1 MLTGALV
8 AGPICATGG
17 SGPTRAHEDEMAEID
32 RVSVV
37 GAGTVGSQLAY
48 QCALAGLPVRMFS
61 RRVETLEK
69 GVANAERLL
78 KRRVEKCTL
87 SQADCDAALGRVH
100 PTIELEEGVADAQI
114 VIEAVAEVLETKHGL
129 WKQLDEAAP
138 EEAIFA
144 STSSTIGIS
153 HLAHVT
159 NRPDRCINAH
169 FFNPVLLMD
178 LVEVVRGPHTSDET
192 VEATM
197 EFCRRVGRHP
207 VLVQKDS
214 YGFIV
219 NRVVFTAIREALRL
233 LDDGAATAEDIDDAC
248 VRGLNWPMGPIKLAD
263 FIGLDVIHDAWLLG
277 KDEMHDD
284 AWAPTAELKQHVEA
298 GELGMKTGRGFLDY
312 PKK

>member
-1 MLTGALV
+1 
-8 AGPICATGG
+8 
-17 SGPTRAHEDEMAEID
+17 MAEID

-48 QCALAGLPVRMFS
+48 QCALAGLPVRMVS
-61 RRVETLEK
+61 RRIETLEK

-78 KRRVEKCTL
+78 KRRVEKGTL
-87 SQADCDAALGRVH
+87 SQEDCDATMARVH
-100 PTIELEEGVADAQI
+100 PTIEMEEGVGDAQI
-114 VIEAVAEVLETKHGL
+114 VIEAVAEVLETKHDV
-129 WKQLDEAAP
+129 WKQFDALAP

-153 HLAHVT
+153 HLAHMT
-159 NRPDRCINAH
+159 NRPDRCVNAH

-197 EFCRRVGRHP
+197 EFCRRVNRHP
-207 VLVQKDS
+207 VLVQKES
-214 YGFIV
+214 YGFII

-277 KDEMHDD
+277 REEMHDD
-284 AWAPTAELKQHVEA
+284 AWTPTPELVEHVNG
-298 GELGMKTGRGFLDY
+298 GELGMKTGRGFLEHV
-312 PKK
+312 KK

>member
-1 MLTGALV
+1 MHTAPPL
-8 AGPICATGG
+8 AGPNRAT
-17 SGPTRAHEDEMAEID
+17 SGPALGAHEDEMVEIE

-48 QCALAGLPVRMFS
+48 QCALAGLPVRMVS

-69 GVANAERLL
+69 GVANATRLL
-78 KRRVEKCTL
+78 RRRVEKGTL
-87 SQADCDAALGRVH
+87 SHEDCDAALGRVH
-100 PTIELEEGVADAQI
+100 PTIELEEGVGDAQI
-114 VIEAVAEVLETKHGL
+114 VIEAVAEVLETKHGV
-129 WKQLDEAAP
+129 WKDIDAAAP
-138 EEAIFA
+138 AEAIIA

-153 HLAHVT
+153 KLAHVT
-159 NRPDRCINAH
+159 RRPDRCINAH

-197 EFCRRVGRHP
+197 AFCRRVTRHP

-233 LDDGAATAEDIDDAC
+233 LDEGAATAEDIDDAC
-248 VRGLNWPMGPIKLAD
+248 VRGLNWPMGPIRLAD

-277 KDEMHDD
+277 KEEMHDD
-284 AWAPTAELKQHVEA
+284 AWTPTKALKEHVQA
-298 GELGMKTGRGFLDY
+298 GELGMKSGRGFLEHT
-312 PKK
+312 KK

>member
-1 MLTGALV
+1 M
-8 AGPICATGG
+8 
-17 SGPTRAHEDEMAEID
+17 DID

-48 QCALAGLPVRMFS
+48 QCALSGLPVRMVS

-69 GVANAERLL
+69 AVANAERLL
-78 KRRVEKCTL
+78 KRRVEKGTL
-87 SQADCDAALGRVH
+87 SQEECDAALGRVH
-100 PTIELEEGVADAQI
+100 PTIDLEEGVSDAQV
-114 VIEAVAEVLETKHGL
+114 VIEAVAEVLETKHGV
-129 WKQLDEAAP
+129 WKLFDAAAP
-138 EEAIFA
+138 ADAILA
-144 STSSTIGIS
+144 STSSTIGVS
-153 HLAHVT
+153 KLAHVT
-159 NRPDRCINAH
+159 GRPAQCINAH

-178 LVEVVRGPHTSDET
+178 LVEVVRGPHTSNET

-197 EFCRRVGRHP
+197 AFCTRVGRHP

-233 LDDGAATAEDIDDAC
+233 LDEGAATAEDIDEAC

-277 KDEMHDD
+277 KEEMHDES
-284 AWAPTAELKQHVEA
+284 WTPTAELKTHVKA
-298 GELGMKTGRGFLDY
+298 GELGMKSGQGFLTHA
-312 PKK
+312 KK

>member
-1 MLTGALV
+1 
-8 AGPICATGG
+8 
-17 SGPTRAHEDEMAEID
+17 MAEID

-48 QCALAGLPVRMFS
+48 QCALAGLPVRMVS

-69 GVANAERLL
+69 SVANAERLL
-78 KRRVEKCTL
+78 RRRVEKGAL
-87 SQADCDAALGRVH
+87 SQEECDAALGRVR

-114 VIEAVAEVLETKHGL
+114 VIEAVAEVLEIKHGV
-129 WKQLDEAAP
+129 WKQFDDAAP
-138 EEAIFA
+138 AEAIFA

-153 HLAHVT
+153 KLAHVT
-159 NRPDRCINAH
+159 KRPDRCLNAH

-178 LVEVVRGPHTSDET
+178 LVEVVRGPLTSDET
-192 VEATM
+192 VESTM
-197 EFCRRVGRHP
+197 EFCRRVSRHP
-207 VLVQKDS
+207 VLVRKES

-233 LDDGAATAEDIDDAC
+233 LDDGVASAEDIDDAC

-277 KDEMHDD
+277 KEEMHDD
-284 AWAPTAELKQHVEA
+284 AWTPTAELKRHVEA
-298 GELGMKTGRGFLDY
+298 GELGVKTGRGFLEY